1 MMADFTVSRSD
12 FEEELTEETKAAKIA
27 DEEKKVIEEIATRR
41 RAITKNAFKVK
52 DRVEREKSRLF
63 DLIFDWITSQGQVHE
78 ALFTQINLL
87 ARLLD
92 IMVKHFN
99 DARSID
105 ARIADLT
112 GMNEVQEMVE
122 VVESMLR
129 VIEVAIC
136 EFEPE
141 TDIGEAAVQ
150 GPTASERS
158 ETEASQHDEGEEGQ
172 GGLGCFD
179 QAIEPIEFDID
190 EEFLQD
196 PRGSHKDLPA
206 VGLFGV

>member
-1 MMADFTVSRSD
+1 MAYFIVNRSG
-12 FEEELTEETKAAKIA
+12 FEEELTEEANAAKIA

-41 RAITKNAFKVK
+41 RAITKKAFKVK
-52 DRVEREKSRLF
+52 DRVEIGKSKLF

-78 ALFTQINLL
+78 ALFMQINLL

-92 IMVKHFN
+92 VMVKHFN
-99 DARSID
+99 DAKSID

-112 GMNEVQEMVE
+112 DMNETREMVE

-141 TDIGEAAVQ
+141 ADNGGAA
-150 GPTASERS
+150 ERS
-158 ETEASQHDEGEEGQ
+158 ETEASQHGEEGGQ
-172 GGLGCFD
+172 EGLCYFD